1 MIVLAAVVVVWYVL
15 GVLGCWAAALTDIDR
30 GFDLTLRDVFI
41 GAFLSLGGPI
51 MFISGISAFIQHKDF
66 FDRVLIKGKQ

>member
-1 MIVLAAVVVVWYVL
+1 MIVLAVGVVWYVL

-30 GFDLTLRDVFI
+30 GFDFTLRDVFI
-41 GAFLSLGGPI
+41 CAFLSLGGPI
-51 MFISGISAFIQHKDF
+51 MFISGISAFIQHKDL